1 MKPVLLNSIKDYP
14 KSGLGRIT
22 TATNQKVHEVLNGDY
37 TFTFDMLVTDRL
49 FLNIKEESIIATSV
63 SKLDTDFFYV
73 KNIDV
78 KNPGILTVTCNHVT
92 MLTNENYARGKLAI
106 DGKTVKTVLN
116 EMVSMLDLPG
126 QQFNYKTDIDK
137 TIGKTDIV
145 YTNSNPGQI
154 LIGETNSLV
163 NVLDARLV
171 RKGTNLTLTSK
182 NTDHYIDF
190 RRGKNIAGVSI
201 NRNTNNLTTS
211 IVPYFNMK
219 SKEVSEPDD
228 SVPTNQSGW
237 TIRSVES
244 GIVTVIKSY
253 AATFTDNNTPITNR
267 YLGPNTKW
275 STDMQR
281 VKNGV
286 YQYRVATNMWVLGA
300 DISLTSGSVGDV
312 ISKPATTVDPS
323 DTVPENQ
330 LQYGPEIYSPL
341 YKKDNFPH
349 RKYIDYS
356 SRVDNIPDLIDVSS
370 NYFIENPDIDK
381 PTYTISINVAQA
393 NQKRV
398 VDAQVGDIA
407 RIYDPQYNLETNE
420 TIIERTFDPDSLS
433 NESLKAGVFQQTI
446 FRYLDK
452 RIQESSKKVDD
463 VKKQTNGD
471 IDTVIAGI
479 DGVQGNLDKT
489 KDDLTNQMDEASK
502 KAQDTINN
510 VKDTVTHNQNSLSNF
525 MNSGGNSKIRWIP
538 SLAEATQMEITTPY
552 GYWLLDDR
560 GAGFHSNNGTV
571 KAGLSADGRVYA
583 DSITGN
589 KLTGTTIN
597 GGTIT
602 GGVINGAQLTGVS
615 IEGAQSIRLNNN
627 GNVTT
632 SIANYGI
639 STPAITVRQID
650 GANLIQTNQLT
661 VSNIGTIKY
670 LHIASGGNIS
680 CDGGGL
686 YVQGPLYVDGRK
698 I

>member
-1 MKPVLLNSIKDYP
+1 
-14 KSGLGRIT
+14 
-22 TATNQKVHEVLNGDY
+22 
-37 TFTFDMLVTDRL
+37 
-49 FLNIKEESIIATSV
+49 
-63 SKLDTDFFYV
+63 
-73 KNIDV
+73 
-78 KNPGILTVTCNHVT
+78 
-92 MLTNENYARGKLAI
+92 
-106 DGKTVKTVLN
+106 
-116 EMVSMLDLPG
+116 
-126 QQFNYKTDIDK
+126 
-137 TIGKTDIV
+137 
-145 YTNSNPGQI
+145 
-154 LIGETNSLV
+154 
-163 NVLDARLV
+163 
-171 RKGTNLTLTSK
+171 
-182 NTDHYIDF
+182 
-190 RRGKNIAGVSI
+190 
-201 NRNTNNLTTS
+201 
-211 IVPYFNMK
+211 
-219 SKEVSEPDD
+219 
-228 SVPTNQSGW
+228 
-237 TIRSVES
+237 
-244 GIVTVIKSY
+244 
-253 AATFTDNNTPITNR
+253 
-267 YLGPNTKW
+267 
-275 STDMQR
+275 
-281 VKNGV
+281 
-286 YQYRVATNMWVLGA
+286 
-300 DISLTSGSVGDV
+300 
-312 ISKPATTVDPS
+312 
-323 DTVPENQ
+323 
-330 LQYGPEIYSPL
+330 
-341 YKKDNFPH
+341 
-349 RKYIDYS
+349 
-356 SRVDNIPDLIDVSS
+356 
-370 NYFIENPDIDK
+370 
-381 PTYTISINVAQA
+381 
-393 NQKRV
+393 
-398 VDAQVGDIA
+398 
-407 RIYDPQYNLETNE
+407 LETNE

-560 GAGFHSNNGTV
+560 GAGFHSNDGTV
-571 KAGLSADGRVYA
+571 ITGLSADGRVYA

-589 KLTGTTIN
+589 KLTGTTIS

-602 GGVINGAQLTGVS
+602 GGVISGAKLTGVS
-615 IEGAQSIRLNNN
+615 IESSVSIRLNNN

-639 STPAITVRQID
+639 STPSITVRQID
-650 GANLIQTNQLT
+650 GANLIQTSQLT